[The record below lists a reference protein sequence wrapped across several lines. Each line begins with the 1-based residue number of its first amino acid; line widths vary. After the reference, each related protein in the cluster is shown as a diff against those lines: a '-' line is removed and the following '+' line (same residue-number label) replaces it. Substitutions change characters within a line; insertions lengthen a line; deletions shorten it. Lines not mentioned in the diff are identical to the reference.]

1 MSDSWE
7 EVIRKVIKR
16 EAAKM
21 IPDGLE
27 LGKVVQKDPLQIV
40 IGGTTLPLNLN
51 NLLIS
56 KHLLDNTRKISFR
69 NIDVEMKYPD
79 SNVNRDMSTNQSLVL
94 IHNCLEVNDL
104 VLLQGINNG
113 QKYILIDVLIDGKTL
128 VTK

>member
-1 MSDSWE
+1 M
-7 EVIRKVIKR
+7 
-16 EAAKM
+16 
-21 IPDGLE
+21 
-27 LGKVVQKDPLQIV
+27 QK
-40 IGGTTLPLNLN
+40 LN